1 VLHGVSRNVT
11 KYMYY
16 VDTCAKRFHI
26 LYIFY
31 RFVLSEILY
40 CVIPS
45 VLIKLMACF
54 KFEISLLS
62 SVAVCTVGNE
72 ANNDKYY

>member
-1 VLHGVSRNVT
+1 MLHGVSKNVT
-11 KYMYY
+11 KYMCY
-16 VDTCAKRFHI
+16 VDTCGKRFHT

-31 RFVLSEILY
+31 RFVLSDILC

-45 VLIKLMACF
+45 VLIKLTACF

-62 SVAVCTVGNE
+62 SVAVCTVANE